1 MEEEWK
7 KIRKKHHFNLL
18 PVLAEMVDYWRSWL
32 SARRDIRTMTL
43 NDAMRN
49 IRKKELNVLAR
60 ELFVCSSSDSKITRI
75 TFKRFSFALNIIF
88 FLSSVIFPDT
98 SDIRLIFKLLTA
110 VSWIFE
116 KVKQWA
122 REVKE
127 ERGTFARLVD
137 NPGGWRR
144 SVKIWKVMKIYGKS
158 FRYNLPLTFH
168 SAFLQNIIWI
178 RRADKSSNNNARQL
192 LLLDFF
198 SQRNKES

>member
-1 MEEEWK
+1 M
-7 KIRKKHHFNLL
+7 

-110 VSWIFE
+110 CFMNIWKGETMSE
-116 KVKQWA
+116 

-137 NPGGWRR
+137 IVDGWRR

-168 SAFLQNIIWI
+168 SALFFGEYHLN
-178 RRADKSSNNNARQL
+178 SSRGQKQQQQCQTVAAVS
-192 LLLDFF
+192 FF